1 MSNPRITAGAT
12 VTHKHDPAF
21 VATVLFVSPEGV
33 RVHRGD
39 KYNYM
44 ECTLDA
50 KELQVVA
57 PVQAES
63 EGNR

>member
-1 MSNPRITAGAT
+1 MTTPHITAGAT

-21 VATVLFVSPEGV
+21 VATVLSVTPEGV
-33 RVHRGD
+33 RVHKGD

-44 ECTLDA
+44 ECTMDA

-63 EGNR
+63 EGNP